1 VTDVPTRP
9 TAPILLI
16 AFNRPDLL
24 EQAIAPLD
32 AVQPSKVFLA
42 LDGAR
47 AGREGEAAEV
57 QACEDV
63 VRTAA
68 ARWRD
73 CELTVLRRNENLGMK
88 RACVGAI
95 DWFFSQVDA
104 GIIIEDDCVAD
115 PTFFA
120 YATELLSRYRDEATV
135 MAVCGTNY
143 VGAPEI
149 AEGASY
155 RFVRNFGVWGW
166 ATWARAWEHNDSDLL
181 RSDRRDIANVLKRQT
196 CSGIPRRR
204 FWLRL
209 LTACADGRNPNW
221 DFPWTFSMWR
231 EESLCIH
238 PDRNLVSNIG
248 HDERATQTNVADA
261 RLSRLPTR
269 PMGFPL
275 QHPADVD
282 HDCTFDRWS
291 DRNIKGIGWMLEL
304 KVVVKRVLRAL
315 HLPDGS

>member
-1 VTDVPTRP
+1 MTAMSNAQ

-32 AVQPSKVFLA
+32 AVRPSRVFLA
-42 LDGAR
+42 LDGPREGR
-47 AGREGEAAEV
+47 AGEAANV

-63 VRTAA
+63 VRAAA
-68 ARWRD
+68 ARWQD
-73 CELTVLRRNENLGMK
+73 CELKVLRRTANLGMK

-115 PTFFA
+115 PTYFR
-120 YATELLSRYRDEATV
+120 YATELLDRYQDESRI

-143 VGAPEI
+143 DGSPSVADGT
-149 AEGASY
+149 SY

-166 ATWARAWEHNDSDLL
+166 ATWARAWEYNDPGLL
-181 RSDRRDIANVLKRQT
+181 NSDRRDIARILNGQR
-196 CSGIPRRR
+196 CSSIPRRR
-204 FWLRL
+204 FWRRL
-209 LTACADGRNPNW
+209 LTACAEGRNPSW

-231 EESLCIH
+231 EGGLCIR

-248 HDERATQTNVADA
+248 HDERATQTTFADP
-261 RLSRLPTR
+261 RLASLPTR
-269 PMGFPL
+269 PMEFPL
-275 QHPADVD
+275 RHPTKID
-282 HDCTFDRWS
+282 HDCVSDRWS

-304 KVVVKRVLRAL
+304 KVLVKRVLRAFR
-315 HLPDGS
+315 LPDGG